1 MPLHEFYLLEAV
13 VRVAREAVVRVAHEA
28 VVRVTTNHGVVRET
42 EMLCGGNHSN
52 EKCIV
57 IDSWRYER

>member
-13 VRVAREAVVRVAHEA
+13 VRVAREAVVRV
-28 VVRVTTNHGVVRET
+28 TTNHGVVREKDIVS
-42 EMLCGGNHSN
+42 GGNHSN

>member
-1 MPLHEFYLLEAV
+1 MPLHEFYLL
-13 VRVAREAVVRVAHEA
+13 EAVVRVAHEA
-28 VVRVTTNHGVVRET
+28 VVRVTTNHGVVREKDIVS
-42 EMLCGGNHSN
+42 GGNHSN